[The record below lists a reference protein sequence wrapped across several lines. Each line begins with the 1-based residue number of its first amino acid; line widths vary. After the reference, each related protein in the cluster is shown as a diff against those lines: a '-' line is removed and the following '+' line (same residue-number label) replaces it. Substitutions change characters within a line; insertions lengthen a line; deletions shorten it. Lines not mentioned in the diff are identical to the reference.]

1 MFTSDNEVGEVA
13 RRQSLELLEFVWY
26 SRISRKSCGW
36 WMDVHKIF
44 GSGNYWDKEQSI
56 IWTRPN
62 LDWKS
67 PKQKIKKW
75 EILEIP
81 GIPTENSGMVDSQ

>member
-44 GSGNYWDKEQSI
+44 GSGNYWDKEPVSY
-56 IWTRPN
+56 TH
-62 LDWKS
+62 LT
-67 PKQKIKKW
+67 
-75 EILEIP
+75 L
-81 GIPTENSGMVDSQ
+81 PTIYSV